1 MSDAAY
7 VALALVPGV
16 GRVRLETLLR
26 AFGSANAVLSASFKQ
41 LRGLRGIS
49 PAAATAI
56 SNTTAESGVKV
67 LQQVAAQDGVALTPT
82 DPGFPSVLTEIPDAP
97 TLVFARGRLELLQ
110 TSCVAVVGSRE
121 HSRYGAEVA
130 VHLASGCAR
139 AGITVVSGMARGLD
153 AVAHEAALDAGGGT
167 IGVLGNGLGVV
178 YPAAHRALYDRVVVG
193 GCLLTEYPPGER
205 PSAGSFPRRN
215 RLISG
220 LSKGNP
226 AMAM

>member
-26 AFGSANAVLSASFKQ
+26 AFGSAHAVLSASFKQ

-56 SNTTAESGVKV
+56 SETTAESGVKV

-97 TLVFARGRLELLQ
+97 TLVFARGRLELLH
-110 TSCVAVVGSRE
+110 TSCVAMVGSRE

-139 AGITVVSGMARGLD
+139 AGVSVVSGMARGLD

-167 IGVLGNGLGVV
+167 IGVLGNGLG
-178 YPAAHRALYDRVVVG
+178 A
-193 GCLLTEYPPGER
+193 
-205 PSAGSFPRRN
+205 SFPT
-215 RLISG
+215 S
-220 LSKGNP
+220 P
-226 AMAM
+226 